1 MSMETRITSLIV
13 LPEGEALFSERATV
27 VRIEDEAGGEY
38 VVVSQE
44 SVPGRGNIAINPEE
58 WPELRE
64 AIDRMVKECRDE
76 PQRTD

>member
-13 LPEGEALFSERATV
+13 LPEGEALFSERASV

-58 WPELRE
+58 WPALRD

-76 PQRTD
+76 PPRTD

>member
-1 MSMETRITSLIV
+1 METRITSLIV